1 MTMWIQCDKCNE
13 YLSEQGGLA
22 FSPPNWYDAT
32 VKKEPPYWNH
42 KWAIAQDIDWYK
54 NPYKEKK

>member
-1 MTMWIQCDKCNE
+1 MIDYYICR
-13 YLSEQGGLA
+13 
-22 FSPPNWYDAT
+22 P

-54 NPYKEKK
+54 NQYKEKK